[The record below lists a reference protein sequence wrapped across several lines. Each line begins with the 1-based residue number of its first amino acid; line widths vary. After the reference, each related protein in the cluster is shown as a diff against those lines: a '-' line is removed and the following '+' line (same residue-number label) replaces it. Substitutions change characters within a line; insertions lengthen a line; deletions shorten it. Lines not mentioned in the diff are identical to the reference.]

1 MYKIF
6 DKYLHVPKI
15 IQNLQL
21 LMTKINININDL
33 VLYYVNNITDNEINL
48 AVIRF
53 IQSIKKET
61 LPIFT

>member
-1 MYKIF
+1 
-6 DKYLHVPKI
+6 
-15 IQNLQL
+15 
-21 LMTKINININDL
+21 MTKINININDL